1 MLCSSNV
8 HLFLGSN
15 RSPRRRNVVCACV
28 RASVTLFKITM
39 KMCSSSILK
48 SPGGYRQESKQASK
62 QVSKKAAKH
71 AGKQSNMQASRQAVG
86 RHSVGAMPWRG
97 LFLQGI
103 EPLTKNL
110 SDRELLK

>member
-62 QVSKKAAKH
+62 QVSK
-71 AGKQSNMQASRQAVG
+71 QASKQTSKQA
-86 RHSVGAMPWRG
+86 RKQTSKQASKQTSKQAR
-97 LFLQGI
+97 
-103 EPLTKNL
+103 K
-110 SDRELLK
+110 